1 MVTYILKRLAFGI
14 SLIFVVTSLTFFL
27 VYGDPAVIAR
37 NILGQDATD
46 QQIHDRVVAMGLDR
60 PLTTQYWDWL
70 THAIHGDLGT
80 SYITSRS
87 VGETL
92 ATHVPVTLSI
102 VVTGVLVTGLIAVAL
117 GMTAA
122 VRRGAADRVVQVV
135 SVVGISLPNFW
146 TALMLV
152 LLLAVTWRVL
162 PATGYVSPDV
172 SVGGWTASITLPV
185 VALAFSGIAS
195 ATQQVRGAA
204 IDLLDADFVRTLRSR
219 GLTSRSILFR
229 HVLKNAAPPALTV
242 LSLQF
247 IGLLGGAI
255 VIEKVFALPGMG
267 TMAVNAVLS
276 SDVPSLLGVVTVTVI
291 LVVLVNL
298 LIDVLNGWVNPKVRL
313 S

>member
-1 MVTYILKRLAFGI
+1 MLTYIVKRLAFGV

-37 NILGQDATD
+37 NMLGADATD
-46 QQIHDRVVAMGLDR
+46 EQIHDRVVAMGLDR
-60 PLTTQYWDWL
+60 PLITQYGEWL
-70 THAIHGDLGT
+70 SHALRGDLGS
-80 SYITSRS
+80 SYITSQP

-102 VVTGVLVTGLIAVAL
+102 VLCGVLLTGLIAVVL

-122 VRRGAADRVVQVV
+122 VRRGWADRVVQVV

-152 LLLAVTWRVL
+152 LLFAVSWQLL

-172 SVGGWTASITLPV
+172 SLGGWAASITLPV
-185 VALAFSGIAS
+185 VALALSGIAA

-204 IDLLDADFVRTLRSR
+204 IDILEADFVRTLRSR
-219 GLTSRSILFR
+219 GMSPRSILFR
-229 HVLKNAAPPALTV
+229 HVLKNAAPPALTI

-267 TMAVNAVLS
+267 TMAVGAVLS
-276 SDVPSLLGVVTVTVI
+276 SDVPTLLGVVTVTVV

-298 LIDVLNGWVNPKVRL
+298 FIDLVNGWVNPKVRL

>member
-1 MVTYILKRLAFGI
+1 VLTYILKRLAFGL

-37 NILGQDATD
+37 NMLGADATE

-60 PLTTQYWDWL
+60 PLIEQYGEWL
-70 THAIHGDLGT
+70 GNALHGDLGT
-80 SYITSRS
+80 SFITSQS
-87 VGETL
+87 VGSSL

-102 VVTGVLVTGLIAVAL
+102 VLCGVLVTGLIAVVL

-122 VRRGAADRVVQVV
+122 VRRGWVDRVVQVV

-152 LLLAVTWRVL
+152 LMFAVTWQVL
-162 PATGYVSPDV
+162 PATGYVSPDR
-172 SVGGWTASITLPV
+172 SLGAWAASITLPV
-185 VALAFSGIAS
+185 VALALSGIAA

-204 IDLLDADFVRTLRSR
+204 IDILEADFVRTLRSR

-267 TMAVNAVLS
+267 TMAVGAVLN
-276 SDVPSLLGVVTVTVI
+276 SDVPTLLGVVTVTVV

-298 LIDVLNGWVNPKVRL
+298 IIDLVNGWVNPKVRL